1 MGASG
6 LSSVPGVDLAEAA
19 MVAWREELA
28 RREAVAAERVEDLRG
43 RVEELGRQ
51 LEVAEQ
57 LLSRLVVTR
66 ETMNAILTETGGSDW
81 AGESGSD
88 DGSGPN
94 AETAPPQRVSDGGSR
109 IGLVLVPPRTPGT
122 DAAAVL
128 PEDYCDILAVLAE
141 AGGGLRAGQVAAELG
156 ISTADRSKVEALRSK
171 VKRLVAR
178 GWVDQQPSGVFT
190 IIE

>member
-1 MGASG
+1 
-6 LSSVPGVDLAEAA
+6 

-28 RREAVAAERVEDLRG
+28 RREVAAAEQVEQLRERI
-43 RVEELGRQ
+43 EELGHQ
-51 LEVAEQ
+51 LNAAEE

-66 ETMNAILTETGGSDW
+66 ETMNAILTDTGD
-81 AGESGSD
+81 GESVPALDADAAGD
-88 DGSGPN
+88 DI
-94 AETAPPQRVSDGGSR
+94 ETAPPQRVSNGGGLQH
-109 IGLVLVPPRTPGT
+109 GLVLVPPRTPGT

-128 PEDYCDILAVLAE
+128 PQDYCDILTVLAC

-156 ISTADRSKVEALRSK
+156 ISTTERSKVESLRSK
-171 VKRLVAR
+171 LKRLVAR